1 MVILASQ
8 DGNPLAFKVRAN
20 KSYDEKRVLQLL
32 AQDSQYAFTQL
43 FDRYRSKIFSIALRY
58 LKSRDLAEE
67 TLQEVF
73 VKVWIKRKDLPRILQ
88 FEAYLFTMTRNHI
101 FDGIKAVA
109 EETTA
114 LKEYSY
120 TLEQINGSDQPIL
133 EKQYEELLNRII
145 EGLPPQQKQVFRLA
159 KIEGLSYQAIA
170 AQLNISRFTVKNHMA
185 KALQSI
191 RLELKHHIPSI
202 VSVPVIL
209 TIFEF

>member
-1 MVILASQ
+1 M
-8 DGNPLAFKVRAN
+8 RAN
-20 KSYDEKRVLQLL
+20 KPYDERRVLQLL
-32 AQDSQYAFTQL
+32 AEGSQYAFTQL
-43 FDRYRSKIFSIALRY
+43 FDRYRARVFSVALRY
-58 LKSRDLAEE
+58 FKSRELAEE

-73 VKVWIKRKDLPRILQ
+73 LKIWLKREDLPRILQ
-88 FEAYLFTMTRNHI
+88 FEAYLFAMTRNHI

-120 TLEQINGSDQPIL
+120 TLEQINGTDQPIL
-133 EKQYEELLNRII
+133 EKQYEDLLNRIV

-191 RLELKHHIPSI
+191 RLELQHHIPSI
-202 VSVPVIL
+202 AAVPVL
-209 TIFEF
+209 LSVFEL